1 MLFRIRKNYLTVCLQ
16 QRQYLIPI
24 VYAGLER
31 NVTKHAVNVQEME
44 GGTGQK
50 S

>member
-31 NVTKHAVNVQEME
+31 NVTKHAVDVQEMK
-44 GGTGQK
+44 GRMGQK